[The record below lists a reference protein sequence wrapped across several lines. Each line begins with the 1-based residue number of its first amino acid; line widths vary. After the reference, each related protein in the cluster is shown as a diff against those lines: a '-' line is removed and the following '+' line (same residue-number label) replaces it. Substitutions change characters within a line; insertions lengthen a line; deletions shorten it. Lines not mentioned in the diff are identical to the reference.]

1 MEFPAVSHTRD
12 DFWQERHYTR
22 SGMWWFT
29 LLFGFFGLHHLLLKS
44 PQTAVMIFL
53 GNIMFLGYP
62 WFYDLIQLSS
72 YGISDEELNVFGLSH
87 PFGPLGLAKGM
98 WATECQFPSVSPYK
112 DNTLSGIP
120 WAFFL
125 YCLTCP
131 IGIIASIVVGD
142 FGNAVARIL
151 NLFPLGYLGVGY
163 IFEMI
168 CMFCDVFIMLF
179 KPAEL
184 VFGIKRPLMFRS
196 SMIDYLIYPGLAM
209 DKDGHSHRIMP
220 MYLANNIA
228 AFDQNAGDRT
238 DMPPPQVIYG
248 QGPPGPYGGQGG
260 QGPPGPY
267 GPQVG
272 GGASEGSKGKSPSD
286 KTPLDYFAI
295 ITMVAVIAGGL
306 VLSAGRTANGFF
318 PDTNDTPP
326 QPGRV

>member
-29 LLFGFFGLHHLLLKS
+29 LFFGFFGLHHLLLKS
-44 PQTAVMIFL
+44 PQTAVMVFL
-53 GNIMFLGYP
+53 GNMMFIGYP
-62 WFYDLIQLSS
+62 WLYDLIQLSS
-72 YGISDEELNVFGLSH
+72 YGVDDEELNVFGLSH
-87 PFGPLGLAKGM
+87 PFGSLGLAKGM

-125 YCLTCP
+125 YCLVCP

-142 FGNAVARIL
+142 FGNAIARIL
-151 NLFPLGYLGVGY
+151 NFFPLGYLGVGY

-184 VFGIKRPLMFRS
+184 VFGIKRPLMYRTS
-196 SMIDYLIYPGLAM
+196 IIDYLIYPGLAM

-228 AFDQNAGDRT
+228 AFDQNSGDKE
-238 DMPPPQVIYG
+238 DMTPPQVSYG
-248 QGPPGPYGGQGG
+248 EGA
-260 QGPPGPY
+260 
-267 GPQVG
+267 PQMGG
-272 GGASEGSKGKSPSD
+272 GGAKAEGGQEGGAKDKGED
-286 KTPLDYFAI
+286 KTPLDYFALT
-295 ITMVAVIAGGL
+295 TMVAVIAGGL
-306 VLSAGRTANGFF
+306 VLAAGRTANGFF
-318 PDTNDTPP
+318 PDSDDTPP
-326 QPGRV
+326 NPGRV